1 MATGFTDA
9 RNFRRAFKRWCG
21 MLPNQIRQGA
31 PAPRLIPTERAGS
44 GNHGAAQAAV

>member
-1 MATGFTDA
+1 MPLVDIAMATGFTDA

-31 PAPRLIPTERAGS
+31 PVPRLI
-44 GNHGAAQAAV
+44 